1 VRVTGNMPEIEQT
14 TNRRRQATVQV
25 SFYHAKVMNR
35 HVRPFGLKLGPL
47 QAGAIY
53 FPLHFLAVCI
63 GASLL
68 IEPQGVGVFWPAT
81 GTLFAFLLLYPARYW
96 TALFVVSFAAEM
108 AAQALFAPQL
118 PLGPATLLFPLKFSA
133 GLLGAW
139 FMHVLVRGPISFAR
153 LRHVLAFAFAALL
166 STLACALV
174 ATSVRGS
181 AELGSAGYWTNVQSW
196 WIGDFLGALVITPIL
211 LTIGFHG
218 FALHGNTRGSRATT
232 LAAFAILAILLALVF
247 LDSNGPPT
255 SPLDVP
261 YIVYPV
267 LVWIAMLGGPRRTAL
282 AAALTVGVAS
292 LATTRGYGPFEDAY
306 ALQTFLALCVLP
318 VLLLQAV
325 MSERDSAIEAA
336 RRSDERYRA
345 FIANSSEAIFRAE
358 LAEPMPVTLSP
369 DDQVAWMRKH
379 AYVAECNTAF
389 MVALGVK
396 ESESPIVGTRLGDHP
411 TWSRIYIDRLRDAIR
426 NGYQV
431 RNIEHVVHGPYGLD
445 RVLLISMV
453 GIVDKGMVL
462 RFWGTGRDVT
472 AMREAENALAQHDAQ
487 MRALA
492 AEITL
497 AEERARR
504 KLASELHDGPAQN
517 LAGMAMQLAEMKR
530 KAVDREL
537 LTLLDEADQV
547 LADTTLQT
555 RTLMLELAPPGLH
568 DTGLIEAL
576 RWLAERV
583 GKQQRLIV
591 SIEDDGSPKP
601 LEDQV
606 TVLLFQTVRELLQNV
621 VKHARSKR
629 ATVRCAVAG
638 ESFTLDVLDPGV
650 GFEVHSINR
659 LPTRQGG
666 FGLFNIRERLKLM
679 GGTIEIHSIVG
690 EGTTVRIRVPLKPQ
704 HGLFDEALRA

>member
-1 VRVTGNMPEIEQT
+1 
-14 TNRRRQATVQV
+14 
-25 SFYHAKVMNR
+25 MNR

-47 QAGAIY
+47 EAGAIY
-53 FPLHFLAVCI
+53 FPLHFLAVTI
-63 GASLL
+63 GANLL
-68 IEPQGVGVFWPAT
+68 IAPQGVGVFWPAT
-81 GTLFAFLLLYPARYW
+81 GALFAFLLLYPARYW
-96 TALFVVSFAAEM
+96 PSLFLFSFAAEITS
-108 AAQALFAPQL
+108 QWLFAPSL
-118 PLGPATLLFPLKFSA
+118 LGSA
-133 GLLGAW
+133 GYLYPVKFGAGMLGVW
-139 FMHVLVRGPISFAR
+139 FMHLTVRGPISFAR
-153 LRHVLAFAFAALL
+153 LRHVLAFSGAALL

-174 ATSVRGS
+174 AISVRGS
-181 AELGSAGYWTNVQSW
+181 LAPGSGAFWLPVQSW

-218 FALHGNTRGSRATT
+218 FALHQGARGGRTATF
-232 LAAFAILAILLALVF
+232 AAFGVLGLLLSLVF
-247 LDSNGPPT
+247 LSHNGAPD

-282 AAALTVGVAS
+282 AAALTVAVAS
-292 LATTRGYGPFEDAY
+292 LATTRGFGPFDDAY
-306 ALQTFLALCVLP
+306 ELQTFLALCVLP

-325 MSERDSAIEAA
+325 MSERDFAIDAA

-345 FIANSSEAIFRAE
+345 FIANSSEAIFRTE

-369 DDQVAWMRKH
+369 DDQVAWFRKH
-379 AYVAECNTAF
+379 GYVAECNTAF

-396 ESESPIVGTRLGDHP
+396 EAESPIVGTRLGDHP
-411 TWSRIYIDRLRDAIR
+411 TWSKIYIERLRDAIR
-426 NGYQV
+426 NGYQL
-431 RNIEHVVHGPYGLD
+431 RNIEHVVRGPYGLD

-453 GIVDKGMVL
+453 GIVEQGMVL

-472 AMREAENALAQHDAQ
+472 AMREAEHALSQHDSQ

-583 GKQQRLIV
+583 GKQQRLTV
-591 SIEDDGSPKP
+591 VVEDDGAPKP

-621 VKHARSKR
+621 IKHARSKR
-629 ATVRCAVAG
+629 ATVRCAVTDDL
-638 ESFTLDVLDPGV
+638 FTLDVLDPGV

-666 FGLFNIRERLKLM
+666 FGLFSIRERLKLM
-679 GGTIEIHSIVG
+679 GGTIDIHSIVG